1 MRNRLFSFFMA
12 LTAAFLF
19 VSASLPV
26 KVTPS
31 EEKDTTK
38 VIFEKA
44 PIKISITEKIDNLYQ
59 KFTLNNASMPSPIS
73 FRNGMLGY
81 LKLLKKEKIDNKIL
95 TIVDFSLPSVKK
107 RMWVLDMESKR
118 VLFNTYV
125 AHGQNTGLNMATK
138 FSNINSSHQSSLGFY
153 LTAETYIGKHGL
165 SLRLDG
171 LEKGFN
177 SNARERYI
185 VIHGADYATSSFIE
199 RVGRLGRSYGC
210 PAVPK
215 KLSKEI
221 ITEIKEK
228 SCFFIYYPSEKYLEN
243 SRFLGMKKV

>member
-12 LTAAFLF
+12 FTATFLF
-19 VSASLPV
+19 ISASIPV

-31 EEKDTTK
+31 EEKNRTG
-38 VIFEKA
+38 IISEKE
-44 PIKISITEKIDNLYQ
+44 PSNVSITEKINNLYQ

-81 LKLLKKEKIDNKIL
+81 YKLLKNEKIDNEIL

-107 RMWVLDMESKR
+107 RMWVLDMENKK

-138 FSNINSSHQSSLGFY
+138 FSNVNNSHQSSLGFY
-153 LTAETYIGKHGL
+153 LTAETYFGKHGL

-210 PAVPK
+210 PAVPT

-221 ITEIKEK
+221 IREIKEK
-228 SCFFIYYPSEKYLEN
+228 SCFFVYYPSEKYLEN
-243 SRFLGMKKV
+243 SKFLDMQNG